1 LAFDLT
7 GTAVHHGCNA
17 VRSRKKSVIMNKF
30 LISALAALTLTTPV
44 LAQPTDILNA
54 SYDIAR
60 ELFEAENAAYLASG
74 ATVTINQSHAGSS
87 AQARA
92 VLEGMQA
99 DVVTFNQVTDVQ
111 RLVEGGF
118 VSEDWQSEFPNNAAP
133 FYSFPSFLVR
143 AGNPKGISDWGD
155 LAEEGIQVIF
165 PNPKTSGNGRYTY
178 LAARAWAA
186 EEYAGDEAQIE
197 AFLTKLFSNVPVFET
212 GGRAATTAFTERQL
226 GDVLVTFEAEVLA
239 VRDQLGAENYEAVVP
254 SVSFLSEFPVAIV
267 DRVVDARGSRD
278 LAKSYLDFLFTPAGQ
293 EVAAQHHHRVYDETV
308 VAAHAADFPEVN
320 LVTVEDAFGGWD
332 AVNAEHFADGGLLD
346 RVFLNQ

>member
-1 LAFDLT
+1 
-7 GTAVHHGCNA
+7 
-17 VRSRKKSVIMNKF
+17 MNK
-30 LISALAALTLTTPV
+30 LLVTVATALTLGSAPAF
-44 LAQPTDILNA
+44 AQPTDILNA

-60 ELFEAENAAYLASG
+60 ELFEAENAAYAASG

-92 VLEGMQA
+92 VLEGLAA
-99 DVVTFNQVTDVQ
+99 DVVTFNQVTDIAK
-111 RLVEGGF
+111 LVEGGF
-118 VSEDWQSEFPNNAAP
+118 VSDDWASEFPHNSAP

-155 LAEEGIQVIF
+155 LAADGVQVIF

-178 LAARAWAA
+178 LAARAWAT

-226 GDVLVTFEAEVLA
+226 GDVLVTFEAETLA
-239 VRDQLGAENYEAVVP
+239 VQHQFGTDTYQAVVP

-267 DRVVDARGSRD
+267 DKVVDARGSRD
-278 LAKSYLDFLFTPAGQ
+278 LAKAYLDFLFTPEGQ
-293 EVAAQHHHRVYDETV
+293 EVAAANYHRPSDPAVL
-308 VAAHAADFPEVN
+308 AAHSATFPEIR
-320 LVTVEDAFGGWD
+320 LVTVDEAFGGWD
-332 AVNAEHFADGGLLD
+332 AVAAEHFADDGLLD
-346 RVFLNQ
+346 KVFLNQ